1 LKPEKPEE
9 KKGVIEYK
17 YKIKMIEKN
26 DDNEDEF

>member
-1 LKPEKPEE
+1 MKPEE